1 MLNQLKEAIYIQVA
15 TDRLRI
21 RNVSRHKEIELT
33 ANPSFS
39 HPRTL
44 LGNFTVADALL
55 RQGLGQVASRNRFR
69 LAAQVVL
76 HPLENIEGG
85 LTQIEERAFQ
95 ELVLGAGAGQVRIW
109 IGPALSDAQVL
120 QQLGR

>member
-1 MLNQLKEAIYIQVA
+1 MLNQLKDAIYIQVA
-15 TDRLRI
+15 TDFLRI
-21 RNVSRHKEIELT
+21 RNVLQHKEVELT

-55 RQGLGQVASRNRFR
+55 RQGLGQVASRSGFR

-76 HPLENIEGG
+76 HPLEKIDGG
-85 LTQIEERAFQ
+85 LTQIEARAFQ
-95 ELVLGAGAGQVRIW
+95 ELILGAGAGQVKIW
-109 IGPALSDAQVL
+109 TGPALSDAQVL